1 MIISC
6 PASCSTL
13 ATQCVCIALASRC
26 ARSSALAARC
36 TGSIFALAARC
47 ARSRIN
53 IIFTA
58 QKHCSMKTIK
68 RLFAPLLKLNV
79 ASLLTLVG
87 IGACAQ
93 NPGYKTLNADEF
105 EKAIA
110 DKSVVLIDVRTAAE
124 YAQGHLPD
132 AALNIDVLEEN
143 FAAKVKS
150 ALQSSSAKTSAGT
163 SGNASASDAAS
174 TSGSTSASPSKS
186 ATTVAIYCR
195 SGRRSKNAAAI
206 LAKEGYKVIELAGG
220 FNSWTS
226 AGKPSVRGTS
236 AE

>member
-1 MIISC
+1 
-6 PASCSTL
+6 
-13 ATQCVCIALASRC
+13 
-26 ARSSALAARC
+26 
-36 TGSIFALAARC
+36 
-47 ARSRIN
+47 
-53 IIFTA
+53 
-58 QKHCSMKTIK
+58 MKTIK

-132 AALNIDVLEEN
+132 AALNIDVLEDN

-150 ALQSSSAKTSAGT
+150 ALQSSSAKTSVGT
-163 SGNASASDAAS
+163 SGNA
-174 TSGSTSASPSKS
+174 SASPSKS

-226 AGKPSVRGTS
+226 AGKPSVRGAF

>member
-1 MIISC
+1 
-6 PASCSTL
+6 
-13 ATQCVCIALASRC
+13 
-26 ARSSALAARC
+26 
-36 TGSIFALAARC
+36 
-47 ARSRIN
+47 
-53 IIFTA
+53 
-58 QKHCSMKTIK
+58 MKTIK

-124 YAQGHLPD
+124 YAQAHLPD

-150 ALQSSSAKTSAGT
+150 ALQSSSAKTSVGT
-163 SGNASASDAAS
+163 SGNA
-174 TSGSTSASPSKS
+174 
-186 ATTVAIYCR
+186 
-195 SGRRSKNAAAI
+195 
-206 LAKEGYKVIELAGG
+206 
-220 FNSWTS
+220 
-226 AGKPSVRGTS
+226 
-236 AE
+236 

>member
-1 MIISC
+1 
-6 PASCSTL
+6 
-13 ATQCVCIALASRC
+13 
-26 ARSSALAARC
+26 
-36 TGSIFALAARC
+36 
-47 ARSRIN
+47 
-53 IIFTA
+53 
-58 QKHCSMKTIK
+58 MKTIK

-163 SGNASASDAAS
+163 SGNASASDAAC

-226 AGKPSVRGTS
+226 AGKPSVRGAS

>member
-1 MIISC
+1 
-6 PASCSTL
+6 
-13 ATQCVCIALASRC
+13 
-26 ARSSALAARC
+26 
-36 TGSIFALAARC
+36 
-47 ARSRIN
+47 
-53 IIFTA
+53 
-58 QKHCSMKTIK
+58 MKTIK

-143 FAAKVKS
+143 FAAKVKR
-150 ALQSSSAKTSAGT
+150 ALQSSSAKTSAAT

-195 SGRRSKNAAAI
+195 SGRRSKNAAALGQQLRHGTRPAAPPRRPGQPAAQPQRPASNIFPMALRCSAPTSSSATAPRPATNLIRRRKI
-206 LAKEGYKVIELAGG
+206 LW
-220 FNSWTS
+220 FD
-226 AGKPSVRGTS
+226 
-236 AE
+236 

>member
-1 MIISC
+1 
-6 PASCSTL
+6 
-13 ATQCVCIALASRC
+13 
-26 ARSSALAARC
+26 
-36 TGSIFALAARC
+36 
-47 ARSRIN
+47 
-53 IIFTA
+53 
-58 QKHCSMKTIK
+58 MKTIK

-150 ALQSSSAKTSAGT
+150 ALQSSSAKTSVGT
-163 SGNASASDAAS
+163 SGNASASH
-174 TSGSTSASPSKS
+174 SKS

>member
-1 MIISC
+1 
-6 PASCSTL
+6 
-13 ATQCVCIALASRC
+13 
-26 ARSSALAARC
+26 
-36 TGSIFALAARC
+36 
-47 ARSRIN
+47 
-53 IIFTA
+53 
-58 QKHCSMKTIK
+58 MKTIK

-110 DKSVVLIDVRTAAE
+110 DKAVVLIDVRTAAE

-143 FAAKVKS
+143 FAAKVKR
-150 ALQSSSAKTSAGT
+150 ALQSSSAKTSVDT
-163 SGNASASDAAS
+163 SGNA
-174 TSGSTSASPSKS
+174 SASPSKS

-226 AGKPSVRGTS
+226 AGKPSVRGAS

>member
-1 MIISC
+1 
-6 PASCSTL
+6 
-13 ATQCVCIALASRC
+13 
-26 ARSSALAARC
+26 
-36 TGSIFALAARC
+36 
-47 ARSRIN
+47 
-53 IIFTA
+53 
-58 QKHCSMKTIK
+58 MKTIK

-174 TSGSTSASPSKS
+174 TSGSTSASPMMNTLRRALLRAPPPWQFIAGAAGEAKTPRLFLPKR
-186 ATTVAIYCR
+186 ATR
-195 SGRRSKNAAAI
+195 
-206 LAKEGYKVIELAGG
+206 
-220 FNSWTS
+220 
-226 AGKPSVRGTS
+226 
-236 AE
+236 

>member
-47 ARSRIN
+47 VRSRIN

-58 QKHCSMKTIK
+58 QKHCSMITIK

-143 FAAKVKS
+143 FAAKVKR

-163 SGNASASDAAS
+163 SGNVSASDAAS

-226 AGKPSVRGTS
+226 AGKPFVRGTS

>member
-36 TGSIFALAARC
+36 TGSIFALATQYAGSLAMAARC
-47 ARSRIN
+47 TRSRIN

-124 YAQGHLPD
+124 YA
-132 AALNIDVLEEN
+132 
-143 FAAKVKS
+143 
-150 ALQSSSAKTSAGT
+150 
-163 SGNASASDAAS
+163 
-174 TSGSTSASPSKS
+174 
-186 ATTVAIYCR
+186 
-195 SGRRSKNAAAI
+195 
-206 LAKEGYKVIELAGG
+206 
-220 FNSWTS
+220 
-226 AGKPSVRGTS
+226 
-236 AE
+236 

>member
-1 MIISC
+1 
-6 PASCSTL
+6 
-13 ATQCVCIALASRC
+13 
-26 ARSSALAARC
+26 
-36 TGSIFALAARC
+36 
-47 ARSRIN
+47 
-53 IIFTA
+53 
-58 QKHCSMKTIK
+58 MKTIK

-110 DKSVVLIDVRTAAE
+110 DKAVVLIDVRTAAE

-150 ALQSSSAKTSAGT
+150 ALQSSSG
-163 SGNASASDAAS
+163 SASAS
-174 TSGSTSASPSKS
+174 TSGCASASPSKS
-186 ATTVAIYCR
+186 APTLAIYCR

-226 AGKPSVRGTS
+226 AGKPSVRGAS

>member
-1 MIISC
+1 
-6 PASCSTL
+6 
-13 ATQCVCIALASRC
+13 
-26 ARSSALAARC
+26 
-36 TGSIFALAARC
+36 
-47 ARSRIN
+47 
-53 IIFTA
+53 
-58 QKHCSMKTIK
+58 MKTIK

-124 YAQGHLPD
+124 YAQAHLPD

-143 FAAKVKS
+143 FAAKVKR
-150 ALQSSSAKTSAGT
+150 ALQSSSAKTSAAT
-163 SGNASASDAAS
+163 SGNASASATAS
-174 TSGSTSASPSKS
+174 TSGSTSASSSKS

-195 SGRRSKNAAAI
+195 SGRRSKNATAPRPASRSAAAPGHQHLPDGSSLQRPDQQLRHGA
-206 LAKEGYKVIELAGG
+206 LASNKPHPAEKSTPVWLAIWRTWAG
-220 FNSWTS
+220 FANSQLRCAAFRSTY
-226 AGKPSVRGTS
+226 
-236 AE
+236 

>member
-1 MIISC
+1 
-6 PASCSTL
+6 
-13 ATQCVCIALASRC
+13 
-26 ARSSALAARC
+26 
-36 TGSIFALAARC
+36 
-47 ARSRIN
+47 
-53 IIFTA
+53 
-58 QKHCSMKTIK
+58 MKTIK

-150 ALQSSSAKTSAGT
+150 ALQSSSAKTSVGT
-163 SGNASASDAAS
+163 SGNAA
-174 TSGSTSASPSKS
+174 ASPSKS
-186 ATTVAIYCR
+186 ATAVAIYCR

-226 AGKPSVRGTS
+226 AGKPSVRGAS

>member
-13 ATQCVCIALASRC
+13 AIQCVCIALASRC
-26 ARSSALAARC
+26 VCSSALAARC

-47 ARSRIN
+47 VRSRIN

-124 YAQGHLPD
+124 YAQAHLPD

-150 ALQSSSAKTSAGT
+150 ALQSSSAKTSAG
-163 SGNASASDAAS
+163 

>member
-36 TGSIFALAARC
+36 IGSIFALAARY

-163 SGNASASDAAS
+163 SGNASAS
-174 TSGSTSASPSKS
+174 PSKS

-206 LAKEGYKVIELAGG
+206 LAKEGYKVIERAGG

-226 AGKPSVRGTS
+226 AGKPSVRGAS

>member
-1 MIISC
+1 
-6 PASCSTL
+6 
-13 ATQCVCIALASRC
+13 
-26 ARSSALAARC
+26 
-36 TGSIFALAARC
+36 
-47 ARSRIN
+47 
-53 IIFTA
+53 
-58 QKHCSMKTIK
+58 MKTIK

-124 YAQGHLPD
+124 YAQAHLPD

-143 FAAKVKS
+143 FAAKVKR

-163 SGNASASDAAS
+163 SGNA
-174 TSGSTSASPSKS
+174 SASPSKS

-226 AGKPSVRGTS
+226 AGKPSVRGAF

>member
-1 MIISC
+1 
-6 PASCSTL
+6 
-13 ATQCVCIALASRC
+13 
-26 ARSSALAARC
+26 
-36 TGSIFALAARC
+36 
-47 ARSRIN
+47 
-53 IIFTA
+53 
-58 QKHCSMKTIK
+58 MKTIK

-150 ALQSSSAKTSAGT
+150 ALQSSSAKTSVGT
-163 SGNASASDAAS
+163 SGNASASPSKSTSGSTSASDAAS

>member
-1 MIISC
+1 MRPQQNKYYLYSTKTLQYENNKETLC
-6 PASCSTL
+6 TPA
-13 ATQCVCIALASRC
+13 
-26 ARSSALAARC
+26 
-36 TGSIFALAARC
+36 
-47 ARSRIN
+47 
-53 IIFTA
+53 
-58 QKHCSMKTIK
+58 
-68 RLFAPLLKLNV
+68 KLNV

-132 AALNIDVLEEN
+132 AALNIDVLEDN
-143 FAAKVKS
+143 FAAKVKR
-150 ALQSSSAKTSAGT
+150 ALQSSSAKTSVAT

-226 AGKPSVRGTS
+226 EGKLSVRGNS